1 MFSIIAC
8 IGKGR
13 ELGKKNDLVFHFKE
27 DMRFFRETTRGRTV
41 VMGYNTWL
49 SIGAK
54 PLPKRKNLVISP
66 KKIESL
72 PEGVEQIYD
81 FESYASEN
89 RDTDEEI
96 FVIGGAKTY
105 SDFLPYTNIMY
116 LTEVD
121 ANVSDS
127 DVFFPEFNPKEF
139 NKTEIAHSE
148 DNGIKF
154 TFYKYTRKA

>member
-13 ELGKKNDLVFHFKE
+13 ELGRKNDLVFHFKE
-27 DMRFFRETTRGRTV
+27 DMRFFRETTREHTV
-41 VMGYNTWL
+41 IMGYNTWL

-81 FESYASEN
+81 FELYVSKNCDS
-89 RDTDEEI
+89 DEEI

-105 SDFLPYTNIMY
+105 KDFLPYTNVMY
-116 LTEVD
+116 LTEVE
-121 ANVSDS
+121 ANVPDA
-127 DVFFPEFNPKEF
+127 DVFFPEFNPKDF
-139 NKTEIAHSE
+139 NKDEIAHSE

-154 TFYKYTRKA
+154 TFCKYTRKA